1 MTFSQFPSIDR
12 TVCHLIQ
19 RTAFTIACIV
29 GLARF
34 CGAQCCGCS
43 SGSAANLA
51 VTRPFGSQEDSGPRC
66 AEPAVQPK
74 TSVERPVSPKLLIPN
89 ILQDQRTTFLFP
101 VQVGKGHHLQKV
113 LPLIGITAGLVVLD
127 PYDTPY
133 FRNNSGFSSFKT
145 GPLRG
150 RNTTLAMMAVPVGL
164 YLSGAARHSS
174 YAKNTALLAAES
186 IVDAQI
192 LSLGIKLAT
201 GRSHPSDIPPHGNFR
216 NTWFKYTGTLTN
228 PGSFPSGHA
237 ITAFAIAAVLARRY
251 RRHRWVPFV
260 AYTGATLVALT
271 RIPDQAHFPSDIFA
285 GSAMGY
291 ILGHYVIFP
300 H

>member
-34 CGAQCCGCS
+34 CGAQ
-43 SGSAANLA
+43 
-51 VTRPFGSQEDSGPRC
+51 
-66 AEPAVQPK
+66 
-74 TSVERPVSPKLLIPN
+74 
-89 ILQDQRTTFLFP
+89 
-101 VQVGKGHHLQKV
+101 
-113 LPLIGITAGLVVLD
+113 
-127 PYDTPY
+127 
-133 FRNNSGFSSFKT
+133 
-145 GPLRG
+145 
-150 RNTTLAMMAVPVGL
+150 
-164 YLSGAARHSS
+164 
-174 YAKNTALLAAES
+174 
-186 IVDAQI
+186 I
-192 LSLGIKLAT
+192 LSRGIKLAT

-251 RRHRWVPFV
+251 RQHRWVPFV

-271 RIPDQAHFPSDIFA
+271 
-285 GSAMGY
+285 
-291 ILGHYVIFP
+291 
-300 H
+300 

>member
-1 MTFSQFPSIDR
+1 MTFSQSPSIHR
-12 TVCHLIQ
+12 TVSHLIQ
-19 RTAFTIACIV
+19 CTAFTIACIV

-43 SGSAANLA
+43 SSSVANLA

-89 ILQDQRTTFLFP
+89 ILHDQRTTFLFP
-101 VQVGKGHHLQKV
+101 VQVAKGHHLQKV
-113 LPLIGITAGLVVLD
+113 LPLLGITAGMVVLD
-127 PYDTPY
+127 PYDEPY
-133 FRNNSGFSSFKT
+133 FRNSSGFNSFKT

-150 RNTTLAMMAVPVGL
+150 RNTTLAMMAAPVGL
-164 YLSGAARHSS
+164 YLGGLARHDS

-216 NTWFKYTGTLTN
+216 NTWFKYNGTLTN

-237 ITAFAIAAVLARRY
+237 TTAFAIAAVLARRY
-251 RRHRWVPFV
+251 RQHRWVPFV
-260 AYTGATLVALT
+260 AYTGATFVALT